1 MSVETQTSKKEEK
14 GSFELLLN
22 ESFAGREVIG
32 TVIKGT
38 IITLEEE
45 YVLIDVGLKSEGR
58 VNLKEFG
65 GDANDTGSPEVQIA
79 IITNKI
85 RNITDHLKVNRKD
98 NSGRR
103 GLILLVSQRRKLLNY
118 VKKSGLGRYKKIIE
132 KLNIR
137 K

>member
-1 MSVETQTSKKEEK
+1 MSITKERVE
-14 GSFELLLN
+14 EL
-22 ESFAGREVIG
+22 V
-32 TVIKGT
+32 
-38 IITLEEE
+38 
-45 YVLIDVGLKSEGR
+45 
-58 VNLKEFG
+58 KEFG
-65 GDANDTGSPEVQIA
+65 GDDKDTGLPEVQIA

-85 RNITDHLKVNRKD
+85 RNITEHLKANKKD

-118 VKKSGLGRYKKIIE
+118 VKKSSVGRYKTIIE

>member
-1 MSVETQTSKKEEK
+1 MSITKERVE
-14 GSFELLLN
+14 EL
-22 ESFAGREVIG
+22 V
-32 TVIKGT
+32 
-38 IITLEEE
+38 
-45 YVLIDVGLKSEGR
+45 
-58 VNLKEFG
+58 KEFG
-65 GDANDTGSPEVQIA
+65 SDGQDTGSPEVQIA

-85 RNITDHLKVNRKD
+85 RNITEHLKSNKKD

-118 VKKSGLGRYKKIIE
+118 VKKSNLERYKIIIE

>member
-1 MSVETQTSKKEEK
+1 MSVTKERVE
-14 GSFELLLN
+14 EL
-22 ESFAGREVIG
+22 I
-32 TVIKGT
+32 
-38 IITLEEE
+38 
-45 YVLIDVGLKSEGR
+45 
-58 VNLKEFG
+58 KEFG
-65 GDANDTGSPEVQIA
+65 GDHKDTGSPEVQIA

-85 RNITDHLKVNRKD
+85 RNITDHLKVNKKD

-118 VKKSGLGRYKKIIE
+118 VKKSGLGRYKTIIE

>member
-1 MSVETQTSKKEEK
+1 MSITKERVE
-14 GSFELLLN
+14 EL
-22 ESFAGREVIG
+22 V
-32 TVIKGT
+32 
-38 IITLEEE
+38 
-45 YVLIDVGLKSEGR
+45 
-58 VNLKEFG
+58 KEFG
-65 GDANDTGSPEVQIA
+65 DDDKDTGSPEVQIA

-85 RNITDHLKVNRKD
+85 RNITEHLKANKKD

-118 VKKSGLGRYKKIIE
+118 VKKSGVGRYMTIIE